1 MTVVDA
7 HAHVIVPGLG
17 AEVHWDDRGQVVEL
31 GGKAIRAA
39 VREFVDLD
47 RILEEQ
53 DRAGVDRIVLCPW
66 VNLVGRETARQNEG
80 LAAMVGPRVA
90 ALGTVG
96 LERPEELV
104 ELMGDGRLSGVEVA
118 ASVDGAYLGHDR
130 FADFW
135 AAAADTGALVFVH
148 PTTRGFGIEAL
159 NDYYL
164 WNTAGN
170 PLETTITAAHLV
182 MAGVLERHPDL
193 RILLAHAGGAILAL
207 RGRLRHSHA
216 FQPEARARLSE
227 SPVDSIRRFYLDTV
241 THDETLL
248 RAVVEFAGAQS
259 VLLGSDYPFDMGLE
273 RPAEPVRALGLDP
286 ADEALILGGNAL
298 RLLQR
303 PAEGARAAGRA
314 CGRSA
319 AGPARS
325 RSTQPSSTSS
335 GSVKCRM
342 QALPQPVV
350 GPVRRPTRSRTPSRA
365 RPARGPRVR
374 RDRPRRGRSGSRGP

>member
-17 AEVHWDDRGQVVEL
+17 ADVRWDDRGQVVEL

-47 RILEEQ
+47 KILEEQ
-53 DRAGVDRIVLCPW
+53 DRSGVDRVVLCPW

-80 LAAMVGPRVA
+80 LAALVGPRVA
-90 ALGTVG
+90 VLGTVDLG
-96 LERPEELV
+96 RPDELV
-104 ELMGDGRLSGVEVA
+104 ELMRDGRFSGVEVA
-118 ASVDGAYLGHDR
+118 ASVDGDYLGHDR

-135 AAAADTGALVFVH
+135 AAAEDTGALVFVH

-182 MAGVLERHPDL
+182 MAGVLERHPEL
-193 RILLAHAGGAILAL
+193 RILLAHAGGAILSL
-207 RGRLRHSHA
+207 RGRLRHSHT
-216 FQPEARARLSE
+216 FQPDARSRLTE

-241 THDETLL
+241 THDPTLL
-248 RAVVEFAGAQS
+248 RAAIEFAGAER

-273 RPAEPVRALGLDP
+273 RPAEPVRELGLDP
-286 ADEALILGGNAL
+286 ADEAAILGGNAL
-298 RLLQR
+298 RLLGQEE
-303 PAEGARAAGRA
+303 A
-314 CGRSA
+314 
-319 AGPARS
+319 
-325 RSTQPSSTSS
+325 
-335 GSVKCRM
+335 
-342 QALPQPVV
+342 
-350 GPVRRPTRSRTPSRA
+350 
-365 RPARGPRVR
+365 
-374 RDRPRRGRSGSRGP
+374 